1 MYSNL
6 CYAGEEVETDSV
18 WARLEDAMDAVSEL
32 AELKEEREEP
42 DISMSAAL
50 AMNGWRSDWF
60 TVEVRDVGL
69 LCHKDSAQGT
79 QSTLLGSFLA
89 FRCEESRAFQ
99 IKRAV

>member
-1 MYSNL
+1 M
-6 CYAGEEVETDSV
+6 ETDSV

-60 TVEVRDVGL
+60 TVEVRDVSYAIKPPTWGINCL
-69 LCHKDSAQGT
+69 SLCLYGIRAPYNRFFLSIEA
-79 QSTLLGSFLA
+79 TLMS
-89 FRCEESRAFQ
+89 
-99 IKRAV
+99 

>member
-6 CYAGEEVETDSV
+6 CSAGEEVETDSV

-60 TVEVRDVGL
+60 TVEVRDVAL
-69 LCHKDSAQGT
+69 LCHKDSAQDT
-79 QSTLLGSFLA
+79 P
-89 FRCEESRAFQ
+89 RCVFMT
-99 IKRAV
+99 K